1 MLFYLDHSKLINYS
15 ENLQPHHPTWCGTI
29 MLLRDACGT
38 AGGDLVS
45 PPWQHG
51 RLAAPLHVARQRYP
65 AAPRGLAWAKGSCGA
80 NDFLGGVIFKIIF
93 LQKFKIK
100 KILSPLT
107 LFPAA
112 SFPTSTFS
120 PARLILVG
128 PFKVHNTTAYLVV
141 VR

>member
-1 MLFYLDHSKLINYS
+1 M
-15 ENLQPHHPTWCGTI
+15 WCK
-29 MLLRDACGT
+29 R
-38 AGGDLVS
+38 
-45 PPWQHG
+45 
-51 RLAAPLHVARQRYP
+51 
-65 AAPRGLAWAKGSCGA
+65 
-80 NDFLGGVIFKIIF
+80 FLGGVIFKIIF
-93 LQKFKIK
+93 LQKIKIK
-100 KILSPLT
+100 KILFPLT